1 MDNKSSLLKMDSTI
15 TDTIS
20 FPEDF
25 SLIQDLSNGKMMSP
39 KDKDSESTNAT
50 IFSMLEPETKG
61 EDSYYFTTKNFIL
74 YNLMSNRVQH
84 SLQRKPII

>member
-1 MDNKSSLLKMDSTI
+1 MIDNKSSLLKMDSAI

-25 SLIQDLSNGKMMSP
+25 SLIQDLSNGKMISP
-39 KDKDSESTNAT
+39 KDNEWESTNAT

-61 EDSYYFTTKNFIL
+61 KDSYYFPIKIL
-74 YNLMSNRVQH
+74 FS
-84 SLQRKPII
+84 II